1 MYSFTRFCGIF
12 VNNDVLLRQNF
23 MKKILF
29 AIAGLFI
36 SFSAAF
42 AQQPQK
48 GIDNQTQKIKE
59 DTNKTTQ
66 QDKNVSRSWDF
77 GRDKTKVRAPL
88 ANPYKLNSRRD
99 VLVETIT
106 DVMESM
112 KILVDDAA
120 SRPKDGIIVSQPYVF
135 AKGAVIT
142 KSELVRY
149 AILPFSDASWTR
161 GRFTLTIEV
170 QSIDGIQNNVSVTAK
185 VEGRSENGFMSE
197 WTTLQSSGE
206 AEDEFMV
213 KLVEAVTG
221 TIIDP
226 PQDTDQ

>member
-1 MYSFTRFCGIF
+1 
-12 VNNDVLLRQNF
+12 

-29 AIAGLFI
+29 AIAGIFILFSI
-36 SFSAAF
+36 GF
-42 AQQPQK
+42 AQQK

-59 DTNKTTQ
+59 EGSKTTQ
-66 QDKNVSRSWDF
+66 QTDKNVSRSWDF
-77 GRDKTKVRAPL
+77 GKDKTKVRARL

-112 KILVDDAA
+112 KILVDDSA
-120 SRPKDGIIVSQPYVF
+120 SRPKDGIIVSQPYIF

-142 KSELVRY
+142 KNELTRY
-149 AILPFSDASWTR
+149 AILPFSDNSWTR

-185 VEGRSENGFMSE
+185 VEGRSENGFVSE
-197 WTTLQSSGE
+197 WTTLQSAGA
-206 AEDEFMV
+206 AEDEFLV

>member
-1 MYSFTRFCGIF
+1 
-12 VNNDVLLRQNF
+12 

-29 AIAGLFI
+29 AIAGIFI
-36 SFSAAF
+36 SFSAGF

-77 GRDKTKVRAPL
+77 GKDKTKVRARL

-161 GRFTLTIEV
+161 GRFTLTVEV

-185 VEGRSENGFMSE
+185 VEGRSENGFISE
-197 WTTLQSSGE
+197 WTTLQSAGV
-206 AEDEFMV
+206 AEDEFMA

-221 TIIDP
+221 AIIDP

>member
-1 MYSFTRFCGIF
+1 
-12 VNNDVLLRQNF
+12 

-29 AIAGLFI
+29 AIACVFI
-36 SFSAAF
+36 SFSAGF
-42 AQQPQK
+42 AQQTQK

-59 DTNKTTQ
+59 DTNKTNQ

-120 SRPKDGIIVSQPYVF
+120 SRPKDGIIVSQPYIF

-149 AILPFSDASWTR
+149 AILPLSDASWTR
-161 GRFTLTIEV
+161 GRFTLTVEV